1 MGDEASPS
9 HRTPQSPDEVYDQV
23 HDLFR
28 KLLAEANYILKAGT
42 TQNKIALMRSVIPA
56 LMKEL
61 QAREES
67 ARDSETREMLK
78 DLFAAA
84 RSEIKDKPNSE
95 DA

>member
-1 MGDEASPS
+1 MSDAPSPA
-9 HRTPQSPDEVYDQV
+9 RRDPQSPEEVYDQV

-28 KLLAEANYILKAGT
+28 KLLSEANYILKAGT

-67 ARDSETREMLK
+67 ARDAETREMLK

-84 RSEIKDKPNSE
+84 RFEIKEKP
-95 DA
+95 DGDT

>member
-1 MGDEASPS
+1 
-9 HRTPQSPDEVYDQV
+9 
-23 HDLFR
+23 LFR
-28 KLLAEANYILKAGT
+28 KLLSEANYILKAGT

-84 RSEIKDKPNSE
+84 RLEIKEKPGEES
-95 DA
+95 